1 MIYKILRRV
10 FILQNVKGKY
20 VLSLKGTNNSVQC
33 LNQQCNFF
41 FGTKKFFAKW
51 KRTLWAILSPKCARK
66 IAHYLGTLLIRDNTF
81 CTFFIQ
87 NISWWNVRS
96 WLSITAWMILSNLD
110 PKNSKYLTVF
120 SIRPLFWQIS
130 TFLGLSVVFIH

>member
-41 FGTKKFFAKW
+41 WCQKIVCKVKTDIVGHFEPKMCQKNCPLFRHSTY
-51 KRTLWAILSPKCARK
+51 KRQYIL
-66 IAHYLGTLLIRDNTF
+66 HFL
-81 CTFFIQ
+81 IQ
-87 NISWWNVRS
+87 NIPWWNVRS
-96 WLSITAWMILSNLD
+96 WLSITAWLILSNLD